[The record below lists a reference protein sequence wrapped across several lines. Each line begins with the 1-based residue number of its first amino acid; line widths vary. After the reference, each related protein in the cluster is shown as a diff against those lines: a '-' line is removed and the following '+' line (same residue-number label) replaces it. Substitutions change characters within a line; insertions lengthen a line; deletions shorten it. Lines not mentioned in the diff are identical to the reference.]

1 MVILLTPNHGVFCS
15 ADDSTHFQN
24 YRQWDVSKI
33 QLRGLM
39 EKPVLYCEK
48 TTPNQLSA
56 LNPKFNE
63 L

>member
-48 TTPNQLSA
+48 TTPTNSL
-56 LNPKFNE
+56 L
-63 L
+63 